1 MNTIHSDP
9 SLSNPATVTEML
21 AALLAAGPQPQ
32 PPPALTYLRRKAGRG
47 LVAVYGTAR
56 DPGHLYTVTVEE
68 DALTVPAGDG
78 VTAGW
83 EPHWQG
89 AWPGVV
95 ADPALGLAVQAFP
108 TDRTLPAL
116 AAAMDPATDPQLWVA
131 LQSAGS
137 ASVPGTAE
145 WTLDAVRAEPVRYKP
160 GDRCVI
166 RYRLVMLRPG
176 PGGPRGAGVDEQ
188 ADRAEVSVIGKL
200 YREQAQAVA
209 ADALLARL
217 RTSSAGDWCPAPLG
231 RVDPLALLLSEDLG
245 DQRSNP
251 PTRPGPDVIHP
262 GNPHS
267 AATIAAAGRALAGL
281 HTSDTVEPGTPF
293 RRGTDEADK
302 AAKRAQVLS
311 AYLPS
316 LAVETTQIGREVCDR
331 LRSLHP
337 DQFVPAHGSYKP
349 SQLLVRDGSVFLV
362 DFDQFCQADPA
373 LDVGYFMAYL
383 RPPGLFYDR
392 RGTRDWFDT
401 AAETFRNAYL
411 GAQLERGATTADTAS
426 ILSRSS
432 VYEAALLLKIA
443 ARRPNRLHSPRP
455 GEVHALWREITGCLR
470 TAELV

>member
-1 MNTIHSDP
+1 MNTIQSDP
-9 SLSNPATVTEML
+9 GLTSPATVTELL
-21 AALLAAGPQPQ
+21 AALLAAGPQPEL
-32 PPPALTYLRRKAGRG
+32 PPALTYLRRKAGRG

-68 DALTVPAGDG
+68 GALTLPPGHDVAVDRK
-78 VTAGW
+78 
-83 EPHWQG
+83 PHWQG
-89 AWPGVV
+89 VWPGVV
-95 ADPALGLAVQAFP
+95 ADPALGVAVQAFP

-116 AAAMDPATDPQLWVA
+116 AAAMEPATHPQLWAA

-137 ASVPGTAE
+137 ASLPGAAE
-145 WTLDAVRAEPVRYKP
+145 WTLESVRAEPVRYKP

-176 PGGPRGAGVDEQ
+176 PGGAGADEQ
-188 ADRAEVSVIGKL
+188 TDQAEVSVIGKL
-200 YREQAQAVA
+200 YREAAQAEA

-217 RTSSAGDWCPAPLG
+217 VKSSTRDWCPAPLG
-231 RVDPLALLLSEDLG
+231 RVDSLAVLLSQDLG

-267 AATIAAAGRALAGL
+267 AATIAAAGRALADL
-281 HTSDTVEPGTPF
+281 HTSDTVPGTSL

-302 AAKRAQVLS
+302 AVKRAQVLS

-316 LAVETTQIGREVCDR
+316 LAAETTRIGREVCDR

-337 DQFVPAHGSYKP
+337 AQFVPAHGSYKP

-383 RPPGLFYDR
+383 RPPGLFYGR
-392 RGTRDWFDT
+392 PGTRDWFYA

-411 GAQLERGATTADTAS
+411 AARLERGASTADAAS

-443 ARRPNRLHSPRP
+443 ARRPNRLHSPRV
-455 GEVHALWREITGCLR
+455 GEVQALLREISGCLR

>member
-1 MNTIHSDP
+1 ME
-9 SLSNPATVTEML
+9 PAT
-21 AALLAAGPQPQ
+21 
-32 PPPALTYLRRKAGRG
+32 
-47 LVAVYGTAR
+47 
-56 DPGHLYTVTVEE
+56 H
-68 DALTVPAGDG
+68 
-78 VTAGW
+78 
-83 EPHWQG
+83 
-89 AWPGVV
+89 
-95 ADPALGLAVQAFP
+95 
-108 TDRTLPAL
+108 
-116 AAAMDPATDPQLWVA
+116 PQLWAA
-131 LQSAGS
+131 LESAGS
-137 ASVPGTAE
+137 ASLPGAE
-145 WTLDAVRAEPVRYKP
+145 QWTLKSVRAEPVRYKP

-176 PGGPRGAGVDEQ
+176 PRGAGGDGQ
-188 ADRAEVSVIGKL
+188 TDRAEVSVIGKL

-217 RTSSAGDWCPAPLG
+217 RKSSTRDWCPAPLG
-231 RVDPLALLLSEDLG
+231 RVDSLAVLLSQDLG
-245 DQRSNP
+245 DQRSDP

-267 AATIAAAGRALAGL
+267 AGTIAAAGRALADL
-281 HTSDTVEPGTPF
+281 HASDTVELGTPL

-302 AAKRAQVLS
+302 AVKRAQVLS

-316 LAVETTQIGREVCDR
+316 LAAETTRISREVCDR

-337 DQFVPAHGSYKP
+337 ARFVPAHGSYKP

-392 RGTRDWFDT
+392 PGSRDWFDT

-411 GAQLERGATTADTAS
+411 AARLERGASTVDAAS

-455 GEVHALWREITGCLR
+455 GEVHALLREISGCLR